1 MAVYF
6 RNKFIIPYLC
16 LALVLLVLTHRV
28 DSEPAHDKQAL
39 LSFLSSQPANRV
51 RWNASASACTW
62 AGVKCDATRSFVIS
76 LRLPGVGLL
85 GPILA
90 NTIGKL
96 THLRVLSLRS
106 NFLTGQ
112 IPSDFSNLK
121 QLRSLYLN
129 TNLFVGEFPLSLTEL
144 AHLKRLDLS
153 RNSFTGSIPF
163 AITELAHLKRLDLS
177 RNSFTGSI
185 PFAINNLKQL
195 TGLFL
200 ENNEFTGNLPI
211 LTGVQLINFNVSNNN
226 LEGMIPATLSSLPAS
241 SFIGNVGLCGKPL
254 CGCGRSPPQCG
265 A

>member
-39 LSFLSSQPANRV
+39 LSFLSSQPASRV

-62 AGVKCDATRSFVIS
+62 AGVECDATRSFVIS
-76 LRLPGVGLL
+76 LRLPGVGLV
-85 GPILA
+85 GPIPD

-129 TNLFVGEFPLSLTEL
+129 TNLFFGEFPLSLTEL
-144 AHLKRLDLS
+144 ANLKRLDLS
-153 RNSFTGSIPF
+153 T
-163 AITELAHLKRLDLS
+163 
-177 RNSFTGSI
+177 NSFTGSI
-185 PFAINNLKQL
+185 PFAINNLKRL

-211 LTGVQLINFNVSNNN
+211 ITGLPLVNLNVSNNN
-226 LEGMIPATLSSLPAS
+226 LEGMIPATLSDFPAS

-254 CGCGRSPPQCG
+254 CGCGRSPPQC
-265 A
+265 AA